1 MALVLRVEGDEQALD
16 AGLNAF
22 TRHHGWTEESEV
34 SQLEYA
40 RQVLVRLMREAVKC
54 WNVEE
59 AKKQSAIAIAA
70 QTELALDQL
79 NTTLE
84 TEP

>member
-1 MALVLRVEGDEQALD
+1 MALILRVEGDEQALD

-22 TRHHGWTEESEV
+22 TRHHGWTEDSEF
-34 SQLEYA
+34 SQLEWA
-40 RQVLVRLMREAVKC
+40 RQTLVRLMREAVKC

-59 AKKQSAIAIAA
+59 AKRQTAIVVADA
-70 QTELALDQL
+70 TETALDLLQ
-79 NTTLE
+79 TTLE